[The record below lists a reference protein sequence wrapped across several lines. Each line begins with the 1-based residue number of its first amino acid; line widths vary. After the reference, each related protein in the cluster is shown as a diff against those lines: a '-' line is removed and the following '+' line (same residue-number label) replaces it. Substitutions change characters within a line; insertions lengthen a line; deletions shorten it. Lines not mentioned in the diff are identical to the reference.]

1 MDAPV
6 KLSFFQKLI
15 GSITRR
21 PANTVPRAAIRDAR
35 RTISLC
41 HALLSERGDISGA
54 RFAREALT
62 AYQQLDESA
71 LGVFF
76 DLLVKEFSPDP
87 EEVGRLADAYR
98 RDASQGNLIR
108 LQHAVEPPVVSAFQH
123 GDRRHGGFA
132 RNAAPAV
139 ATTGSETAL
148 RRHRRRPRP
157 SIQFVVQPGLSRAA
171 EDRLAHLGA
180 GAGEADSL

>member
-21 PANTVPRAAIRDAR
+21 PPNTVPRAAIRDAR

-54 RFAREALT
+54 RFAREALP
-62 AYQQLDESA
+62 ADQQLDESA

-98 RDASQGNLIR
+98 RDASQANLIR
-108 LQHAVEPPVVSAFQH
+108 LQQA
-123 GDRRHGGFA
+123 
-132 RNAAPAV
+132 AAPPRQELFRRFNM
-139 ATTGSETAL
+139 ATGGTGVLLEM
-148 RRHRRRPRP
+148 RRRLLP
-157 SIQFVVQPGLSRAA
+157 Q
-171 EDRLAHLGA
+171 LGQKPHYA
-180 GAGEADSL
+180 G